1 MIDNKKALIY
11 CRVSTTKQTIEG
23 SGLQSQELRC
33 RRYAEDKGYLVAA
46 VFPDDASGGGD
57 YMKRPGMV
65 SLLAFLDAQPH
76 ENFVVIFDDLKRFAR
91 DTVFHIQLRQ
101 ALEERGAA
109 VECLNFKFE
118 DTPEGQFIETI
129 MAAQGELER
138 EQNRRQVVQKM
149 RARVEQGYWHHS

>member
-23 SGLQSQELRC
+23 SGLQSQESRC
-33 RRYAEDKGYLVAA
+33 RRYAEEKGYAVAA
-46 VFPDDASGGGD
+46 VFPDDVSA
-57 YMKRPGMV
+57 GMV
-65 SLLAFLDAQPH
+65 SLLAFLDAQPE

-129 MAAQGELER
+129 MAAQAKLCR
-138 EQNRRQVVQKM
+138 KCAPV
-149 RARVEQGYWHHS
+149 